1 MDICQLSATELG
13 APLRRGLA
21 GRPNVQ
27 VGTERRRT
35 MTDTPPRG
43 ISDLRELF
51 RTSQT
56 AVEAVLTRHGTLVGP
71 PPPLAPM
78 AFKMT

>member
-1 MDICQLSATELG
+1 VDICQLSATELG
-13 APLRRGLA
+13 TPFAARPRRAAKFQIG
-21 GRPNVQ
+21 P
-27 VGTERRRT
+27 ERRRT

-71 PPPLAPM
+71 PPPLAPL
-78 AFKMT
+78 AFRLT

>member
-1 MDICQLSATELG
+1 
-13 APLRRGLA
+13 
-21 GRPNVQ
+21 
-27 VGTERRRT
+27 

-43 ISDLRELF
+43 ISDLREFL

-56 AVEAVLTRHGTLVGP
+56 AVESVLTRYGTLVGP